1 MADKDP
7 LSPHGW
13 HSGFPEFEKASPR
26 VIRARLSEF
35 IPDASPQ
42 QERAWDDSI
51 PRLQTE
57 VREVVSGEPDADRYT
72 AILEY
77 QLPLE
82 SRRADVVLLVRGAIV
97 VLELKGK
104 TTPSQADIDQAA
116 AYARD
121 LRCYHRSCAGRD
133 VHAIHGSS
141 FVRGIYGASSVR
153 ALRPTQRSPRS
164 LGSLATPRLRTP
176 GASFS

>member
-1 MADKDP
+1 MTDIDP

-13 HSGFPEFEKASPR
+13 HSHFPEFEKESPR

-51 PRLQTE
+51 PKLQTE
-57 VREVVSGEPDADRYT
+57 IREVVSGEPDADRYT

-97 VLELKGK
+97 VLELL
-104 TTPSQADIDQAA
+104 SAA
-116 AYARD
+116 
-121 LRCYHRSCAGRD
+121 
-133 VHAIHGSS
+133 
-141 FVRGIYGASSVR
+141 
-153 ALRPTQRSPRS
+153 
-164 LGSLATPRLRTP
+164 
-176 GASFS
+176 